1 MLNDFR
7 LAFRALSKSA
17 GFASIAI
24 VTLALGIGASTAIFS
39 VVSGVLLKPLPYPD
53 ADRMMQVE
61 SVFPSGFIGRVSY
74 PNFTDIRE
82 QNRSFAELAAYA
94 AWTTSATAEGEGF
107 RLDWAQVNTELF
119 SVVGVS
125 PAVGRF
131 FSADEENRGE
141 RLAVVS
147 YGFWESRLAG
157 DRDLTDRTLRVGD
170 AVYSIVGVLP
180 RGYEFPAGTE
190 TWVPRPPATEG
201 RSAQNWSVV
210 GRLRDGV
217 SNEQAQQ
224 DSSAIA
230 RRLKEQYGEDMRP
243 LDFAVAPVLDGVVAG
258 VRPALLVALGA
269 AGVLLLVACVNV
281 ANLLLA
287 RGLVRDREAVVR
299 LALGASR
306 ARLARG
312 FLAESLLLSLAG
324 AGLGILIALAGVPA
338 LLAVAPTLLPRMEN
352 VGVDWQ
358 VLAFAL
364 TVAVLVATLIGLV
377 PAARAASRDLRD
389 ALSNSQ
395 RIQGASMAGGRLRG
409 TLVVAQIALTIVLL
423 VAAGLLG
430 RSFMKLLDVDTGY
443 RKDGAL
449 IVGLWLPETRLVE
462 GPGALAA
469 EIRNVELVERFT
481 ERVRALPGVERAG
494 GTNILPL
501 EGGGPQ
507 GTFVVLD
514 QPDEIGNFEDFRR
527 LSSEPARIGNAEFRV
542 ASADYF
548 AAMSIPLLRGRLF
561 DERDVRG
568 APHVAVISAALAA
581 TRWPGE
587 DPLGKLIQFGN
598 MDGDLTPFTIV
609 GIVGDVQ
616 DYGIGTRALPTFY
629 ADVRQRP
636 VTAADFKIVVAGS
649 IDVAATTAAARRIAA
664 ELNPDVPVEFRTLR
678 AVVSASLADRRFV
691 LLLLGVFGAVALVL
705 ATMGVYGVVAYAA
718 ARRTSEIG
726 VRMALGAQRRDI
738 ERLLVKQGAA
748 FACVGVAL
756 GLVAAFALTR
766 VLAGFLYGVGA
777 ADPTTFTVAGMAL
790 FAAAIAASW
799 IPAYRASRADAVIAL
814 RHE

>member
-1 MLNDFR
+1 MLNDLR
-7 LAFRALSKSA
+7 IAFRALSKSPS
-17 GFASIAI
+17 FASVAI

-39 VVSGVLLKPLPYPD
+39 VVSGVLLKPLPYPN

-61 SVFPSGFIGRVSY
+61 SVFRSGFVGRVSY
-74 PNFTDIRE
+74 PDFSDLRE
-82 QNRSFAELAAYA
+82 QNRTFAELAAYA
-94 AWTTSATAEGEGF
+94 RWTTSATAGGEGF
-107 RLDWAQVNTELF
+107 RVDWAQTNAELF
-119 SVVGVS
+119 SVVGTS
-125 PAVGRF
+125 PALGRVF
-131 FSADEENRGE
+131 TAEEERAGE

-147 YGFWESRLAG
+147 HDFWESRLAG
-157 DRDLTDRTLRVGD
+157 SRDLTDLTVRVAD
-170 AVYSIVGVLP
+170 SVYSIVGVLP
-180 RGYEFPAGTE
+180 RGQEFPAGTE
-190 TWVPRPPATEG
+190 AWVPRPQATEG

-210 GRLRDGV
+210 GRLHDGV
-217 SNEQAQQ
+217 ANEQARQ
-224 DSSAIA
+224 DLSAIA
-230 RRLKEQYGEDMRP
+230 RRLKEQHGDDMAMV
-243 LDFAVAPVLDGVVAG
+243 DAAVSPVLDGVVAG

-287 RGLVRDREAVVR
+287 RGFARDRESVVR
-299 LALGASR
+299 LALGASP

-324 AGLGILIALAGVPA
+324 AGLGILIAFGGVPA
-338 LLAVAPTLLPRMEN
+338 LLAVAPALLPRMEN

-364 TVAVLVATLIGLV
+364 AVAVLVATLISLV
-377 PAARAASRDLRD
+377 PAARAASRDMRD

-409 TLVVAQIALTIVLL
+409 ALVVAQIALTIVLL

-430 RSFMKLLDVDTGY
+430 RSFVKLLDVDTGY

-449 IVGLWLPETRLVE
+449 IAGLWLPETRLAAGFGE
-462 GPGALAA
+462 AA
-469 EIRNVELVERFT
+469 EIRNVELVERFM
-481 ERVRALPGVERAG
+481 ERARALPGVERVG
-494 GTNILPL
+494 GINHLPL
-501 EGGGPQ
+501 EGGGPS

-514 QPDEIGNFEDFRR
+514 RPEEIVTFEDFRR
-527 LSSEPARIGNAEFRV
+527 LVTVRPRTGNGEFRV
-542 ASADYF
+542 ASAEYF
-548 AAMSIPLLRGRLF
+548 AAMGIPLIRGRLF

-568 APHVAVISAALAA
+568 APHVALISAELAA
-581 TRWPGE
+581 ARWPGE

-629 ADVRQRP
+629 ADYRQRP
-636 VTAADFKIVVAGS
+636 VTAAEMKVVVQGS
-649 IDVAATTAAARRIAA
+649 IDVASTTVAARRIAT
-664 ELNPDVPVEFRTLR
+664 ELNPDVPVAFRTLR

-691 LLLLGVFGAVALVL
+691 LLLLGIFGAVALVL
-705 ATMGVYGVVAYAA
+705 ATTGVYGVVAYMA
-718 ARRTSEIG
+718 ARRTAEIG
-726 VRMALGAQRRDI
+726 VRLALGAQRRDI
-738 ERLLVKQGAA
+738 ERLLVRQGAA
-748 FACVGVAL
+748 FACIGVAL
-756 GLVAAFALTR
+756 GLAAALALTR

-777 ADPTTFTVAGMAL
+777 ADAATFTVAGVAL
-790 FAAAIAASW
+790 LATAIVASW
-799 IPAYRASRADAVIAL
+799 IPAYRASKADAVIAL